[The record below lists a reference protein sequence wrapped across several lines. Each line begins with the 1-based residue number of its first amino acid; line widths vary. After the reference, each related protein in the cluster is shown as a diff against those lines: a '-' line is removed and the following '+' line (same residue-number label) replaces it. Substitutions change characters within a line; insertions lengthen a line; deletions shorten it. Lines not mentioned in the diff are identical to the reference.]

1 MPLPLQKDDGTFPTV
16 ERTCYTRVFC
26 RTLRTLPATRSFIL
40 CKGKEGKW
48 NRASSPHWACFSWG
62 SPPGKGD
69 SFSLSPSVC
78 SQEIVESKGSLA
90 YNIKNEKNWIKL
102 TKGLGK
108 SWSADFPGVWFVYLS
123 YLYDLMHH
131 RSFSSAFRLQTCFKE
146 REWSAALFRLSSK
159 TFLSNSVP
167 TPHTFILPPPP
178 VINIDGQPDSSGGQN
193 PLQDHS
199 LSPCYHC
206 NRFRRGPPLPWHGRE
221 GKWIHEARPRV
232 FSTLLLPPFCPSSF
246 SSTYKASFKLSAPHD
261 WEDLFSARTGN
272 LMRNSFSFIKSA
284 RTRSDRKLANTFL
297 ECPLKSIH

>member
-167 TPHTFILPPPP
+167 TPHTFILPPP

-246 SSTYKASFKLSAPHD
+246 SSTYEASFKLSAHTT
-261 WEDLFSARTGN
+261 ERTYSAHAPATWCA
-272 LMRNSFSFIKSA
+272 IHSA
-284 RTRSDRKLANTFL
+284 S
-297 ECPLKSIH
+297 LKAHARGLTEN